1 MLGYDKQNK
10 ALKANGLLIGNYKE
24 FKASLASIMSFE
36 EHNKPLQKK
45 RFFLKKKK
53 QLCTPTIIFKD

>member
-45 RFFLKKKK
+45 YFFKKKK
-53 QLCTPTIIFKD
+53 KKKLL